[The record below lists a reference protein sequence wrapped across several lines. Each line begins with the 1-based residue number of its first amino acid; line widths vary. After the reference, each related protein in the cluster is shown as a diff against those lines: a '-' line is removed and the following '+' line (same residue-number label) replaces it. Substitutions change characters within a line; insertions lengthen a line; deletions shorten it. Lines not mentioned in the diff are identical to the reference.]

1 MLVVYFCKVMTA
13 RSKNC
18 DQFHAGCCAHMYSY

>member
-1 MLVVYFCKVMTA
+1 MTA